1 MIIVKLFGG
10 LGNQL
15 FQYAIGRKLSLLHNT
30 ELRFDLTD
38 FYKYKNL
45 YTNMSVV
52 GVDIK
57 KFKVNFNEE
66 EAISLLIRVDTDLS
80 GLVY

>member
-15 FQYAIGRKLSLLHNT
+15 FQYAIGQKLSLLHNT

-38 FYKYKNL
+38 FYKY
-45 YTNMSVV
+45 S
-52 GVDIK
+52 
-57 KFKVNFNEE
+57 
-66 EAISLLIRVDTDLS
+66 
-80 GLVY
+80 